1 MRSTHYTKKYTQS
14 RSHKNTIILVQK
26 QTQTNEIELITQIN
40 ISPCNHSYLIFYIGN
55 KKINREK
62 KESSTNGI
70 RETEIQDGK
79 TGTRS

>member
-1 MRSTHYTKKYTQS
+1 M
-14 RSHKNTIILVQK
+14 
-26 QTQTNEIELITQIN
+26 ITQIN

-79 TGTRS
+79 TGTRSWSFTLVPWTTVKKDQGPQQKT